1 MPTPEEIR
9 LQQENAKYT
18 RQAAEANQQSAEA
31 SSSLIDDLKEAL
43 GIRQRYSQNEASVLK
58 INKDINSAIDRQK
71 AGLTSVKDA
80 TNQIKKNTE
89 LANKARAT
97 ANSLTKGLSNTQADL
112 VKDIKDQRK
121 ALNQSNQEY
130 EDLIQAAAAGQKIE
144 EGKIEELQEAIAL
157 SEAEV
162 AVGLEMLS
170 TQGQLALLTAEQAD
184 QLDRVTAQREKDLEV
199 LKKIEKSFGAFG
211 SIAKALGE
219 LPVVGKAFSGAM
231 SNAEKRVK
239 ELTDAAGGKLPSAL
253 ERATIFAEEFSDIIA
268 KGALTFIVQQALA
281 LNKAFVETRRIL
293 GLTRSEVSNINS
305 ELRDTEAASGN
316 IYTTDQERLATL
328 VQITKTLGFNAQ
340 LLGKENVAGA
350 ARLEQSLGLAADAA
364 GGLATFAALT
374 GTNTLDAARE
384 AFDLTRQF
392 NLANKTAFSQQQIL
406 EKVGKTSKTIGA
418 FFQFNTREL
427 TKATLQ
433 AEKLGLSLD
442 EVSGIASNLLQFE
455 SSITAEL
462 EAELFLGENINLERA
477 RQLALTNKLGELGEE
492 LADNEQIRSA
502 FASDNRFAIEATAK
516 ALGMSVDQMSK
527 AYYQQELLNLGAE
540 NFKSIYG
547 GVALEQAESL
557 VIQEKFQKSLAR
569 LAEAVTPFVELIAD
583 LLSNTGLIYT
593 IFGGLALAQIPK
605 LVSGIKSA
613 GVAMRAFG
621 MASKVG
627 LLSTVGTAL
636 FANPIGA
643 LAAAAALAGTIA
655 LVKNATKVE
664 DGIAPSSKGPFT
676 ITDSFGAT
684 AITAEGDG
692 IAVSPNINQSQG
704 GSTSVDM
711 GPVIAKL
718 DELLSVVKAG
728 GTITIDGQAVGK
740 ALTMASYS
748 TGS

>member
-1 MPTPEEIR
+1 MATPEEIR
-9 LQQENAKYT
+9 LQQENNRLLK
-18 RQAAEANQQSAEA
+18 EALQTQRQQSDI
-31 SSSLIDDLKEAL
+31 SNGLIDDLKEIL
-43 GIRQRYSQNEASVLK
+43 GIRTRTTQAEKQTLK
-58 INKDINSAIDRQK
+58 VNTDINNAINRQVAGYGTVKSLTADINKNQKAIAKGLNTVKGLEQGLVKTQTRRLQAARTLTKQIKEQTSKVEELEAAMAQGQAVNQNTLRQERQK
-71 AGLTSVKDA
+71 LGILDNQFGGLLRT
-80 TNQIKKNTE
+80 
-89 LANKARAT
+89 L
-97 ANSLTKGLSNTQADL
+97 NTQAQQ
-112 VKDIKDQRK
+112 V
-121 ALNQSNQEY
+121 
-130 EDLIQAAAAGQKIE
+130 
-144 EGKIEELQEAIAL
+144 
-157 SEAEV
+157 
-162 AVGLEMLS
+162 
-170 TQGQLALLTAEQAD
+170 LLTEQQVDALGEVNQ
-184 QLDRVTAQREKDLEV
+184 QLEKEKELLEKV
-199 LKKIEKSFGAFG
+199 EKAFG
-211 SIAKALGE
+211 IFGSVAKALGE
-219 LPVVGKAFSGAM
+219 LPVVGRAFSGAM
-231 SNAEKRVK
+231 SNAQGRVAEIAK
-239 ELTDAAGGKLPSAL
+239 ETGKLPSTL
-253 ERATIFAEEFSDIIA
+253 ERGGIFAEEFANII
-268 KGALTFIVQQALA
+268 GGLALGYVVQQALA
-281 LNKAFVETRRIL
+281 LNKAFVETRRVL
-293 GLTRSEVSNINS
+293 GLTRNEVSNINR

-328 VQITKTLGFNAQ
+328 TQITKTLGFNAQ
-340 LLGKENVAGA
+340 ILGKENVAGA

-374 GTNTLDAARE
+374 GTNTMDAARE
-384 AFDLTRQF
+384 TYNLTKQF

-433 AEKLGLSLD
+433 AEKLGLSLE
-442 EVSGIASNLLQFE
+442 EVNGIASNLLQFE

-502 FASDNRFAIEATAK
+502 FASNNRFAIEATAK

-527 AYYQQELLNLGAE
+527 AYYQQELLNLGAQ

-557 VIQEKFQKSLAR
+557 AVQEKFQKSLAR
-569 LAEAVTPFVELIAD
+569 LAEAVTPFVELMAD

-605 LVSGIKSA
+605 LVGGIKSA

-711 GPVIAKL
+711 GPVVAKL
-718 DELLSVVKAG
+718 EELLSVVKAG